1 MKRKILHL
9 QLLPLMS
16 GVQRFSLLLLEGLP
30 ADEYEIYVACKP
42 GGEFVDAVQ
51 NRGWNYIPL
60 PLLRHP
66 IGMLDLFAFLHLI
79 LVCKKHKFDIVHTN
93 SSKTGLLGRIAAR
106 IAGTPLI
113 IHTNHGASFLPHQHP
128 LIYRLYMHLDKLAGH
143 FCDFVTFV
151 NHCERENYLR
161 LGLVKPEQAV
171 TIYNAIKSRGQEVER
186 SRSDSGSRGRE
197 VERSGSLEVEGSD
210 GLVVEMSRSDSGS
223 RGLEVERSGSLVV
236 EGSRGSDAA
245 KGQSLTIGSTLRF
258 SDQKNVIA
266 LTTYACKACDL
277 NPGLRFIL
285 LGDGEHYELC
295 KAIVASHHMTER
307 ILLPGW
313 DSVVEPWLSLF
324 DVFILYSRWEALPFS
339 IIEAMHAGLPVI
351 GSSIPSI
358 MELVSEDVGWLVPL
372 DDEAAY
378 LATLQAVANDPATI
392 LKKGQKARE
401 KVQLLCDYDT
411 MVKAYRSLY
420 EG

>member
-42 GGEFVDAVQ
+42 GGEFVDAVL

-66 IGMLDLFAFLHLI
+66 IGVLDLFAFLHLI

-128 LIYRLYMHLDKLAGH
+128 LIYRLYMHLDKLASH
-143 FCDFVTFV
+143 FCDYVTFV

-171 TIYNAIKSRGQEVER
+171 TIYNAIKSRG
-186 SRSDSGSRGRE
+186 RE
-197 VERSGSLEVEGSD
+197 VEESGSLEV
-210 GLVVEMSRSDSGS
+210 VK
-223 RGLEVERSGSLVV
+223 SGSLVV

-295 KAIVASHHMTER
+295 KAIVTSHHMTER

-313 DSVVEPWLSLF
+313 DSEVEPWLNLF

-372 DDEAAY
+372 DDEAAF

>member
-66 IGMLDLFAFLHLI
+66 IGVLDLFAFLHLI

-128 LIYRLYMHLDKLAGH
+128 LIYRLYMHLDKLASH
-143 FCDFVTFV
+143 FCDYVTFV

-171 TIYNAIKSRGQEVER
+171 TIYNAIKSRG
-186 SRSDSGSRGRE
+186 RE
-197 VERSGSLEVEGSD
+197 VEESGSLEV
-210 GLVVEMSRSDSGS
+210 VK
-223 RGLEVERSGSLVV
+223 SGSLVV
-236 EGSRGSDAA
+236 EGSRGSDTA

-313 DSVVEPWLSLF
+313 DSEVEPWLNLF

>member
-66 IGMLDLFAFLHLI
+66 IGVLDLFAFLHLI
-79 LVCKKHKFDIVHTN
+79 LVCKKYKFDIVHTN

-143 FCDFVTFV
+143 FCDYVTFV
-151 NHCERENYLR
+151 NHSERENYLR

-171 TIYNAIKSRGQEVER
+171 TIYNAIKSRG
-186 SRSDSGSRGRE
+186 RE
-197 VERSGSLEVEGSD
+197 VERSGSLEV
-210 GLVVEMSRSDSGS
+210 VKSG
-223 RGLEVERSGSLVV
+223 GLVV

-313 DSVVEPWLSLF
+313 DSVVEPWLNLF

-372 DDEAAY
+372 DNEAAF
-378 LATLQAVANDPATI
+378 LDTMQAVANDPATI

>member
-66 IGMLDLFAFLHLI
+66 IGVLDLFAFLHLI

-128 LIYRLYMHLDKLAGH
+128 LIYRLYMHLDKLASH
-143 FCDFVTFV
+143 FCDYVTFV

-171 TIYNAIKSRGQEVER
+171 TIYNAIKSRG
-186 SRSDSGSRGRE
+186 RE
-197 VERSGSLEVEGSD
+197 VEESGSLEV
-210 GLVVEMSRSDSGS
+210 VK
-223 RGLEVERSGSLVV
+223 SGSLVV
-236 EGSRGSDAA
+236 EGSRGSDTA

-295 KAIVASHHMTER
+295 KAIVASHHLTER

-313 DSVVEPWLSLF
+313 DSEVEPWLNLF

-372 DDEAAY
+372 DDEAAF

-420 EG
+420 ER

>member
-66 IGMLDLFAFLHLI
+66 IGVLDLFAFLHLI

-128 LIYRLYMHLDKLAGH
+128 LIYRLYMHLDKLASH
-143 FCDFVTFV
+143 FCDYVTFV

-171 TIYNAIKSRGQEVER
+171 TIYNAIKSRG
-186 SRSDSGSRGRE
+186 RE
-197 VERSGSLEVEGSD
+197 VEESGSLEV
-210 GLVVEMSRSDSGS
+210 VK
-223 RGLEVERSGSLVV
+223 SGSLVV
-236 EGSRGSDAA
+236 EGSRGSDTA

-295 KAIVASHHMTER
+295 KAIVASHHLTER

-313 DSVVEPWLSLF
+313 DSEVEPWLNLF

-372 DDEAAY
+372 DDEAAF

>member
-66 IGMLDLFAFLHLI
+66 IGVLDLFAFLHLI

-128 LIYRLYMHLDKLAGH
+128 LIYRLYMHLDKLASH
-143 FCDFVTFV
+143 FCDYVTFV
-151 NHCERENYLR
+151 NHSERENYLR

-171 TIYNAIKSRGQEVER
+171 TIYNAIKSRG
-186 SRSDSGSRGRE
+186 RE
-197 VERSGSLEVEGSD
+197 VEGSSSLEVE
-210 GLVVEMSRSDSGS
+210 E
-223 RGLEVERSGSLVV
+223 SGSLVV

-313 DSVVEPWLSLF
+313 DSEVEPWLNLF

-358 MELVSEDVGWLVPL
+358 MELVSEDVGLLVPL

>member
-42 GGEFVDAVQ
+42 GGEFVDAVL

-66 IGMLDLFAFLHLI
+66 IGVLDLFAFLHLI

-128 LIYRLYMHLDKLAGH
+128 LIYRLYMHLDKLASH
-143 FCDFVTFV
+143 FCDYVTFV

-171 TIYNAIKSRGQEVER
+171 TIYNAIKSRG
-186 SRSDSGSRGRE
+186 RE
-197 VERSGSLEVEGSD
+197 VEESGSLEV
-210 GLVVEMSRSDSGS
+210 VK
-223 RGLEVERSGSLVV
+223 SGSLVV
-236 EGSRGSDAA
+236 EGSRGSDTA

-313 DSVVEPWLSLF
+313 DSEVEPWLNLF

>member
-42 GGEFVDAVQ
+42 GGEFVDAVL

-66 IGMLDLFAFLHLI
+66 IGVLDLFAFLHLI

-128 LIYRLYMHLDKLAGH
+128 LIYRLYMHLDKLASH
-143 FCDFVTFV
+143 FCDYVTFV

-171 TIYNAIKSRGQEVER
+171 TIYNAIKSRG
-186 SRSDSGSRGRE
+186 RE
-197 VERSGSLEVEGSD
+197 VEESGSLEV
-210 GLVVEMSRSDSGS
+210 VK
-223 RGLEVERSGSLVV
+223 SGSLVV

-313 DSVVEPWLSLF
+313 DSEVEPWLNLF

>member
-42 GGEFVDAVQ
+42 GGEFVGAVQ

-106 IAGTPLI
+106 IAGIPLI

-128 LIYRLYMHLDKLAGH
+128 LIYRLYMYLDKLAGH
-143 FCDFVTFV
+143 FCDYVTFV
-151 NHCERENYLR
+151 NHSERENYLR

-171 TIYNAIKSRGQEVER
+171 TIYNAIKSRGR
-186 SRSDSGSRGRE
+186 
-197 VERSGSLEVEGSD
+197 EVEGS
-210 GLVVEMSRSDSGS
+210 SS
-223 RGLEVERSGSLVV
+223 LEVERSGSLVV
-236 EGSRGSDAA
+236 EGSRGSDTA

-372 DDEAAY
+372 DDEAAF

>member
-66 IGMLDLFAFLHLI
+66 IGVLDLFAFLHLI

-128 LIYRLYMHLDKLAGH
+128 LIYRLYMHLDKLASH
-143 FCDFVTFV
+143 FCDYVTFV

-171 TIYNAIKSRGQEVER
+171 TIYNAIKSRG
-186 SRSDSGSRGRE
+186 RE
-197 VERSGSLEVEGSD
+197 VEESGSLEV
-210 GLVVEMSRSDSGS
+210 VK
-223 RGLEVERSGSLVV
+223 SGSLVV

-313 DSVVEPWLSLF
+313 DSEVEPWLNLF

>member
-66 IGMLDLFAFLHLI
+66 IGVLDLFAFLHLI

-128 LIYRLYMHLDKLAGH
+128 LIYRLYMHLDKLASH
-143 FCDFVTFV
+143 FCDYVTFV

-171 TIYNAIKSRGQEVER
+171 TIYNAIKSRG
-186 SRSDSGSRGRE
+186 RE
-197 VERSGSLEVEGSD
+197 VEGSSSLEVE
-210 GLVVEMSRSDSGS
+210 E
-223 RGLEVERSGSLVV
+223 SGSLVV
-236 EGSRGSDAA
+236 EGSRGSDTA

-313 DSVVEPWLSLF
+313 DSEVEPWLNLF

>member
-66 IGMLDLFAFLHLI
+66 IGVLDLFAFLHLI

-128 LIYRLYMHLDKLAGH
+128 LIYRLYMHLDKLASH
-143 FCDFVTFV
+143 FCDYVTFV
-151 NHCERENYLR
+151 NHSERENYLR

-171 TIYNAIKSRGQEVER
+171 TIYNAIKSRG
-186 SRSDSGSRGRE
+186 RE
-197 VERSGSLEVEGSD
+197 VEGSSSLEVEESGSLEV
-210 GLVVEMSRSDSGS
+210 VK
-223 RGLEVERSGSLVV
+223 SGSLVV
-236 EGSRGSDAA
+236 DGSRGSDTA

-313 DSVVEPWLSLF
+313 DSEVEPWLNLF

-358 MELVSEDVGWLVPL
+358 MELVSEDVGLLVPL
-372 DDEAAY
+372 DDEAAF